1 MIVELAGDNLIG
13 GSHHSIAKLFRQL
26 PLLKVRFGFGFGSG
40 FGFGLGVRIA
50 IAVNVRS
57 GSCFNFPSIS
67 DFDLSVVMTRFVL
80 LKSIVKFILMMKKF
94 YYSFVTC
101 ML

>member
-26 PLLKVRFGFGFGSG
+26 PLLKVGFG

-67 DFDLSVVMTRFVL
+67 DFDLSVVMTRLVL
-80 LKSIVKFILMMKKF
+80 LKSIDKFILMMKKF